1 MHTIKN
7 IYRVNFM
14 RDQFSYIG
22 TLRNQ
27 YKFDINDKVFFT
39 VNNHDIYYGRIVG
52 VELPPDENPEYRY
65 KIALPEELIRERMDN
80 KKFYAGED
88 IDKVV
93 LTCKS
98 IFTTTQQAKEAAIK
112 NLDNTYELQKDE
124 IERYFS
130 KFEK

>member
-1 MHTIKN
+1 
-7 IYRVNFM
+7 M